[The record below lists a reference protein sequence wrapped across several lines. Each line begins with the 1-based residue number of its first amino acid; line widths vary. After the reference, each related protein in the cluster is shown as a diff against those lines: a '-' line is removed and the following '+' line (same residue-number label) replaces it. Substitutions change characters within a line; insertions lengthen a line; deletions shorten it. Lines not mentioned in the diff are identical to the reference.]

1 MYRAIRPL
9 LALGLLTANIAVCS
23 ASAATEPDLKGVW
36 RSIDDHTGNPKSI
49 IRIDKNADGN
59 YSGTVLKVLAEPGAK
74 PEVTCHDCPAPFT
87 GKPIEGMNI
96 LWGLKAD
103 AEDHNLY
110 AGGKVLDPLSG
121 HTYSAK
127 ININPD
133 GKKLTLRGFL
143 GFSLLGRSQ
152 VWYREQ

>member
-1 MYRAIRPL
+1 MISRATRPLAL
-9 LALGLLTANIAVCS
+9 LALIAFSIS
-23 ASAATEPDLKGVW
+23 ASAASELTGVW
-36 RSIDDHTGNPKSI
+36 RSIDDNTGNPKSI
-49 IRIDKNADGN
+49 IRIDRTTDGN
-59 YSGTVLKVLAEPGAK
+59 YAGTVVKVLAEPGEK

-103 AEDHNLY
+103 QTDHDLY

-127 ININPD
+127 ITLDPS
-133 GKKLTLRGFL
+133 GKKLVLRGFL